1 MGNCAGYCNG
11 ADDNDAHQVKNSFN
25 KNFSQQDLSLKNQ
38 NFDGFETKYAQKCK
52 HASSLILL
60 FRGTTDGEGRTREHR
75 R

>member
-38 NFDGFETKYAQKCK
+38 NFDGFETKYAQKCNQTF
-52 HASSLILL
+52 S
-60 FRGTTDGEGRTREHR
+60 
-75 R
+75 